1 MVADIDLLSD
11 RLWVQMQRSIFGQQI
26 ASPLANNHDF
36 VANAVANLAGSE
48 NLIGL
53 KSRRTFD
60 RPFDRVQELRR
71 EADARFR
78 ETEQRLEAELAETE
92 SRLSELQTARED
104 RGSLL
109 MSEEQQDELERF
121 RLEQVRIRQ
130 ELRSVQR
137 ELDSSIENLGTALK
151 LINII
156 AIPLGLTF
164 AALVSYFLRRPRLKV
179 ASK

>member
-1 MVADIDLLSD
+1 
-11 RLWVQMQRSIFGQQI
+11 VQLQRSIFGQQI
-26 ASPLANNHDF
+26 ASPLANNHDL

-53 KSRRTFD
+53 KSRQTFD
-60 RPFDRVQELRR
+60 RPFDRVQALQR

-92 SRLSELQTARED
+92 QRLGELQTARED

-109 MSEEQQDELERF
+109 MSEEQQSELDRF
-121 RLEQVRIRQ
+121 RQEQVRIRQ
-130 ELRSVQR
+130 ELRTVQR

-151 LINII
+151 LINIVT
-156 AIPLGLTF
+156 IPLGLTL
-164 AALVSYFLRRPRLKV
+164 AALLAHLMRRRR
-179 ASK
+179 AWSQSK